1 MKLHLLEQLK
11 KPTYLLTA
19 LGVAFI
25 LFDINYFFMASLP
38 GSRDEMCVMNINLT
52 PGNIVFSI
60 LISLITGVVLAG
72 LMSLLVMRSTQRK
85 ASMAAVSGFGVGIG
99 ALTVF
104 CPVCAIPVFT
114 IGGASVFFELFNQYG
129 ILFKI
134 VSVGLLLCSLWYLN
148 TKLDPECLECK
159 TYVPKKSSSNKKK

>member
-1 MKLHLLEQLK
+1 MYLVEQLR

-19 LGVAFI
+19 LGLAFV

-60 LISLITGVVLAG
+60 LMSLLTGLLLAG
-72 LMSLLVMRSTQRK
+72 LMALLVMRSTQKK
-85 ASMAAVSGFGVGIG
+85 ASMAAVSGLGVGIG

-129 ILFKI
+129 IIFKI
-134 VSVGLLLCSLWYLN
+134 VSVALLLGSLWYLN
-148 TKLDPECLECK
+148 KKLDPDCLECK
-159 TYVPKKSSSNKKK
+159 KYVPKKSTSKKKK

>member
-1 MKLHLLEQLK
+1 MKLHLAKQLK
-11 KPTYLLTA
+11 KPTYLLIA

-25 LFDINYFFMASLP
+25 IFDINYFLMASLP

-60 LISLITGVVLAG
+60 LVSLLTGVVLSG
-72 LMSLLVMRSTQRK
+72 LIALLIMRSTYSK
-85 ASMAAVSGFGVGIG
+85 GSMVAVSGLGIG
-99 ALTVF
+99 IGTLTTF

-129 ILFKI
+129 IFFK
-134 VSVGLLLCSLWYLN
+134 VLSLGLLLGSLWYLN
-148 TKLDPECLECK
+148 KKMDPDCLECK
-159 TYVPKKSSSNKKK
+159 TYIPKKKIK